1 MQGSFCAGAA
11 IFLFIAAP
19 LLGQQTPP
27 RPRPDSARADTAVTR
42 VVAPRI
48 DSARADSSHLR
59 VQPRTAF
66 IRSLLLPGWGQIS
79 AGANKSAA
87 VFIGL
92 QAASDFMLVK
102 TIKKLNDAQSLE
114 PADRTRLQD
123 SLFKFLA
130 APGGDTI
137 KLHSY
142 QTNPALLQL
151 KLDSISPAHS
161 LVLSR
166 KKQREDWITLAVFW
180 TLASAADAFVVAQLS
195 DFPADVMVEPRS
207 GGGMLLR
214 IGIRARRPW

>member
-1 MQGSFCAGAA
+1 MQRSFCAGAA
-11 IFLFIAAP
+11 ILLLTAAP

-27 RPRPDSARADTAVTR
+27 RPRPDSARADTAVART
-42 VVAPRI
+42 VAPRV
-48 DSARADSSHLR
+48 DSARADSSRLK

-79 AGANKSAA
+79 AGATKSAA

-102 TIKKLNDAQSLE
+102 TIRKLNDARSIE
-114 PADRTRLQD
+114 RD
-123 SLFKFLA
+123 STAALFKALA
-130 APGGDTI
+130 AKGDTAAANLY
-137 KLHSY
+137 KS
-142 QTNPALLQL
+142 NPTALNAA
-151 KLDSISPAHS
+151 LDSAGPAHS
-161 LVLSR
+161 LVVSR
-166 KKQREDWITLAVFW
+166 TKQREDWITLAVFW

>member
-1 MQGSFCAGAA
+1 MRPGVYVGAA
-11 IFLFIAAP
+11 ILLLTAAP

-27 RPRPDSARADTAVTR
+27 RPRPDSARADTAITR

-48 DSARADSSHLR
+48 DSVRADSSRLR

-79 AGANKSAA
+79 AGATKSAA

-102 TIKKLNDAQSLE
+102 TIKKLNDA
-114 PADRTRLQD
+114 RTIERGERSSIQD
-123 SLFKFLA
+123 SIFHALA
-130 APGGDTI
+130 TGGDTATLNRYL
-137 KLHSY
+137 K
-142 QTNPALLQL
+142 NPALLQPV
-151 KLDSISPAHS
+151 LDTLAPTHS
-161 LVLSR
+161 LVVSR
-166 KKQREDWITLAVFW
+166 TKQREDWITLAVFW